1 MERSDDCSLPLPP
14 LDDSLGM
21 ESECFFED
29 VSACHTA
36 GSGCRSK
43 GKISRGERGF
53 FFHVKIGMCFVKA
66 VYLCALFKLYFCH
79 NPRWT
84 ELLCKV
90 LLLFLLLRRW
100 NWISKAEI
108 ILLIENALYVLDVSF
123 SSFFFFLVFFH
134 LFLKLCSCIGT
145 NTQLLLEQRRVS
157 RQCAV

>member
-14 LDDSLGM
+14 LDDSLGT

-43 GKISRGERGF
+43 GKISRGERVFFF
-53 FFHVKIGMCFVKA
+53 FFHVKIGTCFVKA
-66 VYLCALFKLYFCH
+66 VYLCALFKLDFCH

-90 LLLFLLLRRW
+90 LLPFLLLRRW

-123 SSFFFFLVFFH
+123 SSFFFPCFLFFFPP
-134 LFLKLCSCIGT
+134 FLKNVQLHWNQRTAATGT
-145 NTQLLLEQRRVS
+145 KKS
-157 RQCAV
+157 